1 MKKITI
7 LMMMIITTNV
17 MMSQASVKRSIN
29 LDEFGNYKS
38 VMRWRSDPLFI
49 KSPLL
54 GNDTIVF
61 SILSDSISENVMT
74 LNLYA
79 FFPTNINTS
88 NTSVR
93 LIYSDKSYD
102 DFIQI
107 GYTPESNYCVY
118 GLEKGDLLPI
128 LNKKVVTIVINGVV
142 KYDVKD
148 KGFFRN
154 FLSSIMR

>member
-1 MKKITI
+1 
-7 LMMMIITTNV
+7 MMIIATNV
-17 MMSQASVKRSIN
+17 MMSQANLKRLSN
-29 LDEFGNYKS
+29 LDTLGNSKS
-38 VMRWRSDPLFI
+38 VMRWRSNPLFI

-61 SILSDSISENVMT
+61 SILSDSINEYAIT

-79 FFPTNINTS
+79 FFPTNINPL

-107 GYTPESNYCVY
+107 GYTPEINYCLY
-118 GLEKGDLLPI
+118 GLEKGDLLSI
-128 LNKKVVTIVINGVV
+128 LNKKVMTIVINGVV

-148 KGFFRN
+148 KTFFKD
-154 FLSSIMR
+154 FLSLIMR

>member
-1 MKKITI
+1 
-7 LMMMIITTNV
+7 MIIVTNV
-17 MMSQASVKRSIN
+17 MMSQANVKRITDK
-29 LDEFGNYKS
+29 DEFGESKS
-38 VMRWRSDPLFI
+38 IMRWRSDPLFI

-61 SILSDSISENVMT
+61 SILSDSINEHAIT

-79 FFPTNINTS
+79 FFPTNINPS

-107 GYTPESNYCVY
+107 GYTPETNYCLY

-142 KYDVKD
+142 RYDVKD
-148 KGFFRN
+148 KTFFKD
-154 FLSSIMR
+154 FLSVIW

>member
-17 MMSQASVKRSIN
+17 IMSQTSVKRSIS
-29 LDEFGNYKS
+29 LDTLGNFKS

-61 SILSDSISENVMT
+61 GILSDSISENVMT
-74 LNLYA
+74 LILYG

-107 GYTPESNYCVY
+107 GYTPESNYCAY

-128 LNKKVVTIVINGVV
+128 LNKKVMTIVINGVV

-148 KGFFRN
+148 KTFFKD
-154 FLSSIMR
+154 FLSLIMR